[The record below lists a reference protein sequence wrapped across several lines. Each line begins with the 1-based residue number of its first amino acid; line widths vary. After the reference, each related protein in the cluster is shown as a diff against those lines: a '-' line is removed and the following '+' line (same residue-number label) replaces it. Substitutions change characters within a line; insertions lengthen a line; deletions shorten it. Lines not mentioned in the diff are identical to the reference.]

1 MKKLSFVLFAIF
13 LAFASCNNEDDPK
26 ENDAKKLEKMHQEI
40 IKASLVNSE
49 TCTDSNNW
57 EITALGSK
65 ACGGVASYIIYS
77 KKINKE
83 AFLAKVKA
91 YTEAQTAFD
100 KKWNIMSTCDIIKPP
115 SGVQCVDGKPQ
126 PFNSDILYN

>member
-1 MKKLSFVLFAIF
+1 MKKLSFLLFAIF
-13 LAFASCNNEDDPK
+13 LAFTSCTNDDDPK
-26 ENDAKKLEKMHQEI
+26 ENESKKLDKMYQEI
-40 IKASLVNSE
+40 ITSSLVNSE
-49 TCTDSNNW
+49 ACTDSNNW

-77 KKINKE
+77 KKIDKE
-83 AFLAKVKA
+83 AFLTKVKA

-115 SGVQCVDGKPQ
+115 FGVECVEGKPKLFYQ
-126 PFNSDILYN
+126 NDFAY